1 MGFTGCLG
9 IFHVIQSDLM
19 VYSKKTIEKKYEE
32 DVLELFSTRTVIVV
46 N

>member
-1 MGFTGCLG
+1 
-9 IFHVIQSDLM
+9 M